1 LTGSAKHIGR
11 SLVWSLLLT
20 ASLTAL
26 NLQAAAPADLS
37 GLARE
42 WVSSGSPADRAA
54 LADYADRNSGRL
66 AAYARLALGYK
77 DYLAG
82 EYQSAAKEL
91 ALVGDEPQLA
101 PYAVYYR
108 GKSLALAEQHQDA
121 ASTLQGYSQ
130 RFPYSRLAAAADR
143 IRAESLI
150 RAQQFQEAETLL
162 QPKASSVQEAA
173 RFYLLGRVLELTG
186 RRMEAIPVYRQ
197 AYYFYPTS
205 AEADL
210 AEKQLDAIRLS
221 IGNAY
226 PAAPRAWR
234 FERGRRLYSARKY
247 ADAID
252 QFRWAQDGLTGA
264 DLEEANLRYGVANYL
279 ALRTTAAYEWLS
291 KTSFSNADREAERL
305 YYLGECE
312 RRQGAI
318 DKFRSRADEL
328 KQRFP
333 QSKWYEE
340 SLLSLGNFYLL
351 RNDGAES
358 GRFYARLAADV
369 PKGEHA
375 DLAHWKVCWRAY
387 LDRDPQVRKLFEEH
401 VRRYPSS
408 GQISAALYWI
418 GRIDEKSNSLDSARA
433 LYTEIDSRYPNHYYA
448 DLARRRLDEIG
459 KGAPVASVT
468 ALTQHLPMPRKLA
481 PQVGPEMS
489 AVLDRGRL
497 LFDLG
502 LDEDAEGELI
512 RADYRKADSLWVG
525 LELFRIKSDRL
536 EHGRGLRYMKR
547 YGFGYLNIPVYAAPR
562 AFWEGLYPMP
572 WEADLRKR
580 AEPHGLDPYLV
591 AGLIR
596 QESEYDHAAVSRAGA
611 IGLMQV
617 MPSTGSAIFQ
627 KLGIPGF
634 SPAKL
639 RDPDVSLRLG
649 TYHLKEVVDRFNGSL
664 ELALAAYNA
673 GAKRADEWITWGNFE
688 EPAEFVE
695 TIPFTETRGYVQSVL
710 RNRDMYRRL
719 YGPQGGAD
727 AALAARE

>member
-1 LTGSAKHIGR
+1 MVRT
-11 SLVWSLLLT
+11 LLLT
-20 ASLTAL
+20 ALLTAL

-37 GLARE
+37 RLARD
-42 WVSSGSPADRAA
+42 WVSSGGPADRAA
-54 LADYADRNSGRL
+54 LANYADRNNGRL

-77 DYLAG
+77 DYLNKD
-82 EYQSAAKEL
+82 YPAAAQEL
-91 ALVGDEPQLA
+91 ALVGDEPQLE

-108 GKSLALAEQHQDA
+108 GKSLALAEQHQSA
-121 ASTLQGYSQ
+121 ADTLKDYSK

-150 RAQQFQEAETLL
+150 RVQQFQEAEALL
-162 QPKASSVQEAA
+162 QPKASAVREAA
-173 RFYLLGRVLELTG
+173 RFYLLGRVLELTD

-197 AYYFYPTS
+197 SYYFYPTS
-205 AEADL
+205 TEADL

-226 PAAPRAWR
+226 PAAPDAWR
-234 FERGRRLYSARKY
+234 LERGKRLYAARKY

-252 QFRWAQDGLTGA
+252 QFRWAQASLTGA
-264 DLEEANLRYGVANYL
+264 DLEEAKLRYGVANYL

-291 KTSFSNADREAERL
+291 KTSFTDASRKAERL

-312 RRQGAI
+312 RRRGAI

-328 KQRFP
+328 KQKFP
-333 QSKWYEE
+333 KSKWYEE

-358 GRFYARLAADV
+358 RRFYARLAEEV
-369 PKGEHA
+369 PSGEHA

-387 LDRDPQVRKLFEEH
+387 LDRDPRVRQLLEEH
-401 VRRYPSS
+401 VRRYPRS
-408 GQISAALYWI
+408 GQVSAALYWM
-418 GRIDEKSNSLDSARA
+418 GRLDEKSKSVDSARA
-433 LYTEIDSRYPNHYYA
+433 FYAEIDSRYPNHYYA
-448 DLARRRLDEIG
+448 DLARRRLAEIG
-459 KGAPVASVT
+459 KGAPVEAVT

-481 PQVGPEMS
+481 SQAGPEML
-489 AVLDRGRL
+489 AVLDQGRL

-502 LDEDAEGELI
+502 LDEDAESELT

-547 YGFGYLNIPVYAAPR
+547 YGFGYLNIPVDDAPR

-572 WEADLRKR
+572 WEQDLRKR
-580 AEPHGLDPYLV
+580 AQPHGLDPYLV

-596 QESEYDHAAVSRAGA
+596 QESEYNHVAVSRAGA

-617 MPSTGSAIFQ
+617 MPATGRAIFRQ
-627 KLGIPGF
+627 LGIPGF
-634 SPAKL
+634 SSAKL

-649 TYHLKEVVDRFNGSL
+649 TYHLKEVVDRFDGSL

-719 YGPQGGAD
+719 YGPRGGAN
-727 AALAARE
+727 ATLAAQE

>member
-1 LTGSAKHIGR
+1 
-11 SLVWSLLLT
+11 VT
-20 ASLTAL
+20 ALLTAL
-26 NLQAAAPADLS
+26 NLQAAAPPDLS
-37 GLARE
+37 RLARE
-42 WVSSGSPADRAA
+42 WVSSGSPSDRAA
-54 LADYADRNSGRL
+54 LANYADRNSGRL

-77 DYLAG
+77 DYLTKDYA
-82 EYQSAAKEL
+82 SAAKEL
-91 ALVGDEPQLA
+91 ARVGDEPQLA

-108 GKSLALAEQHQDA
+108 GKSLALAEQHQA
-121 ASTLQGYSQ
+121 AAGTLKDYSK

-143 IRAESLI
+143 VRAESLI
-150 RAQQFQEAETLL
+150 RAQQFKGAEALL
-162 QPKASSVQEAA
+162 QPKASAVQEAA
-173 RFYLLGRVLELTG
+173 RFYLLGRVLELTD
-186 RRMEAIPVYRQ
+186 RRIEAIPLYRR

-221 IGNAY
+221 IGNSY
-226 PAAPRAWR
+226 PAAPSTWR
-234 FERGRRLYSARKY
+234 FERGKRLYAVRKY
-247 ADAID
+247 ADSIE
-252 QFRWAQDGLTGA
+252 QFRWAQDSLKGP
-264 DLEEANLRYGVANYL
+264 DLDEAQLRFGVANYL
-279 ALRTTAAYEWLS
+279 ALRTTTAYEWLS
-291 KTSFSNADREAERL
+291 KTSFTNAGREAERL

-312 RRQGAI
+312 RRRGAI

-328 KQRFP
+328 KRKFP
-333 QSKWYEE
+333 KSKWYEK

-358 GRFYARLAADV
+358 RRFYARLAQDV

-387 LDRDPQVRKLFEEH
+387 LDRDPRVRQLFEEH
-401 VRRYPSS
+401 VHRYPGS
-408 GQISAALYWI
+408 GQVSAALYWM
-418 GRIDEKSNSLDSARA
+418 GRLDEKGGSIASARA
-433 LYTEIDSRYPNHYYA
+433 FYAEIDSRYPNHYYA
-448 DLARRRLDEIG
+448 DLARRRLDEVG
-459 KGAPVASVT
+459 KGGPVEAVT
-468 ALTQHLPMPRKLA
+468 ALTQHLPPRRKLA
-481 PQVGPEMS
+481 AQAGPETS
-489 AVLDRGRL
+489 ALLDRGRL

-502 LDEDAEGELI
+502 LDEDAEGELTG
-512 RADYRKADSLWVG
+512 ADYRKPDALWVG

-547 YGFGYLNIPVYAAPR
+547 YGFGYLNIPVDAAPR

-572 WEADLRKR
+572 WEQDLRKR
-580 AEPHGLDPYLV
+580 AQPHGLDPYLI

-617 MPSTGSAIFQ
+617 MPSTGRAIFQ
-627 KLGIPGF
+627 RLGIPGF
-634 SPAKL
+634 SRAKL

-649 TYHLKEVVDRFNGSL
+649 TYHLKEVVDRFDGSL

-673 GAKRADEWITWGNFE
+673 GAKRADRWITWGNFE

-719 YGPQGGAD
+719 YGPRGGAN
-727 AALAARE
+727 ATLAGQE

>member
-1 LTGSAKHIGR
+1 MTSSTKHIGR
-11 SLVWSLLLT
+11 SLVRSLLL
-20 ASLTAL
+20 AALLTAL
-26 NLQAAAPADLS
+26 NLQAAAPPDLS
-37 GLARE
+37 RLARE
-42 WVSSGSPADRAA
+42 WVASGSSADRAA
-54 LADYADRNSGRL
+54 LANYADHNTGRL

-77 DYLAG
+77 DFLNEDYA
-82 EYQSAAKEL
+82 SAAREL

-108 GKSLALAEQHQDA
+108 GKSLALAEQHQEA
-121 ASTLQGYSQ
+121 ADTLKDYSK
-130 RFPYSRLAAAADR
+130 RFPYSRLASAADR

-150 RAQQFQEAETLL
+150 QARQFKEAEALL
-162 QPKASSVQEAA
+162 QPKASAVQEAA
-173 RFYLLGRVLELTG
+173 RFYLLGRVLELTD

-210 AEKQLDAIRLS
+210 AEKQLDGIRLS

-226 PAAPRAWR
+226 PAAPDAWR
-234 FERGRRLYSARKY
+234 FERGKRLYAARKY
-247 ADAID
+247 ADSID
-252 QFRWAQDGLTGA
+252 QFRWAQDGLTGS
-264 DLEEANLRYGVANYL
+264 DLEEAKLRYGVANYL
-279 ALRTTAAYEWLS
+279 SLRTTAAYEWLS
-291 KTSFSNADREAERL
+291 KTSFANADREAERL

-312 RRQGAI
+312 RRRGAI

-328 KQRFP
+328 KQKFP
-333 QSKWYEE
+333 KSKWYEE

-358 GRFYARLAADV
+358 RRFYARLAADI
-369 PKGEHA
+369 PNGEHA

-387 LDRDPQVRKLFEEH
+387 LDRDPRVRQLFEEH

-408 GQISAALYWI
+408 GQVSAALYWM
-418 GRIDEKSNSLDSARA
+418 GRLDEKSNALDSARA
-433 LYTEIDSRYPNHYYA
+433 FYAEIDSHYPNHYYA
-448 DLARRRLDEIG
+448 DLARRRLAEIG
-459 KGAPVASVT
+459 RGAPVEAVT
-468 ALTQHLPMPRKLA
+468 ALTKDLPSPRKLA
-481 PQVGPEMS
+481 AQAGPEMT
-489 AVLDRGRL
+489 AVLDKGRL

-502 LDEDAEGELI
+502 LDEDAEGELT
-512 RADYRKADSLWVG
+512 RADYRKPDSLWVG
-525 LELFRIKSDRL
+525 LELFRIKSDHL

-547 YGFGYLNIPVYAAPR
+547 YGFGYLNIPIDAAPR
-562 AFWEGLYPMP
+562 EFWEGLYPMP
-572 WEADLRKR
+572 WEDDLRSR
-580 AEPHGLDPYLV
+580 AQPHGLDPYLV

-617 MPSTGSAIFQ
+617 MPSTGRNIFRQ
-627 KLGIPGF
+627 LGIPGF

-649 TYHLKEVVDRFNGSL
+649 TYHLKEVVDRFDGSL

-673 GAKRADEWITWGNFE
+673 GAKRAEEWMTWGNFE

-719 YGPQGGAD
+719 YSPRGGANST
-727 AALAARE
+727 LAAQD

>member
-562 AFWEGLYPMP
+562 AFWEGLYPLP